1 MFSAIVKLYG
11 NNVLNKR
18 KDMKE
23 VPAKISA
30 EVKAYVLSEN
40 PSFFDEEDSSPT
52 DDEDDESCLSS
63 IIDTAHDGDTIT
75 LKHDERLTSALVV
88 DKNIVLD
95 LNGHNVFS
103 TETLLKVKST
113 LVIKGNGNV
122 IAGGG
127 GKFVAIHVLDGG
139 KVIINGGAY
148 FVGSDANT
156 EGNSCILIEKNGA
169 VEINDGKFSTDLD
182 YNGFY
187 YVLNNS
193 GVAVVKGGT
202 FVKYNPAVGDVL
214 GNSFVAEGYESVGNG
229 DGTYTV
235 VKI

>member
-18 KDMKE
+18 KTMEE

-40 PSFFDEEDSSPT
+40 PSFFDEEESPST
-52 DDEDDESCLSS
+52 DDEDDESCLSNL
-63 IIDTAHDGDTIT
+63 IDTAHDGDTIT
-75 LKHDERLTSALVV
+75 LKRDERLTSALVV

-95 LNGHNVFS
+95 LNGHSIFS
-103 TETLLKVKST
+103 TETLLKIKST

-127 GKFVAIHVLDGG
+127 GNFVALHVFDGG
-139 KVIINGGAY
+139 KVIINGGTY
-148 FVGSDANT
+148 SVGSNAND
-156 EGNSCILIEKNGA
+156 EGNSCILVEENGA
-169 VEINDGKFSTDLD
+169 VEINEGRFSTDLD
-182 YNGFY
+182 CNGFY

-193 GVAVVKGGT
+193 GFITVKGGT
-202 FVKYNPAVGDVL
+202 FVNYNPTVGDVL
-214 GNSFVAEGYESVGNG
+214 GNSFVAEGYESVDNG